1 MGKAREAMTL
11 RTALAAFLVL
21 MPAASQAQPAGLAIL
36 KTSNAFLGCLIS
48 AARRLDDGHS
58 AASAVAGATQ
68 SACVNEEHRWE
79 DAQTA
84 NYSAEK
90 KRDFLE
96 GIKAHTAVIAT
107 QIVLEGRR

>member
-1 MGKAREAMTL
+1 MIL
-11 RTALAAFLVL
+11 RTTFLAFLLV
-21 MPAASQAQPAGLAIL
+21 MPAAAQAQPPGAGTIQA
-36 KTSNAFLGCLIS
+36 SNAFLGCLIR
-48 AARRLDDGHS
+48 AARKLDDGHS

-68 SACVNEEHRWE
+68 SACANEERRWE

-90 KRDFLE
+90 KLDFQA

>member
-1 MGKAREAMTL
+1 MTL
-11 RTALAAFLVL
+11 RTALLAFLML
-21 MPAASQAQPAGLAIL
+21 APAAAQAQPPGLAIL
-36 KTSNAFLGCLIS
+36 KTSNAYLDCLIR
-48 AARRLDDGHS
+48 AARKLDDGRS
-58 AASAVAGATQ
+58 AAAVASATQ
-68 SACVNEEHRWE
+68 SACVKEEHRWE

>member
-1 MGKAREAMTL
+1 MTL
-11 RTALAAFLVL
+11 RTALLAFLML
-21 MPAASQAQPAGLAIL
+21 APAAAQAQPPGLAIL
-36 KTSNAFLGCLIS
+36 KTSNAYLDCLIR
-48 AARRLDDGHS
+48 AARKLDDGRS
-58 AASAVAGATQ
+58 AAAAVASAIQ
-68 SACVNEEHRWE
+68 SACMGEEHRWE

>member
-1 MGKAREAMTL
+1 MTL
-11 RTALAAFLVL
+11 RTALVGFLMLV
-21 MPAASQAQPAGLAIL
+21 PAAAQAQPPGLAII
-36 KTSNAFLGCLIS
+36 KASNAFLGCLIR
-48 AARRLDDGHS
+48 AARKLDDGHS

-68 SACVNEEHRWE
+68 SACVTEEHRWE

-90 KRDFLE
+90 KRDFLD
-96 GIKAHTAVIAT
+96 GIKAQTAVIAT